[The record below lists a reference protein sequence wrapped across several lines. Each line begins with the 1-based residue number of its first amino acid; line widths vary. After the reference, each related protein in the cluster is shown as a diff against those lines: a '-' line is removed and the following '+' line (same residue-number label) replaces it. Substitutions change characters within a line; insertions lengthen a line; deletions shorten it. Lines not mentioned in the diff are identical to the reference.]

1 MLRETDAMTH
11 LELLPFSFAL
21 VLAASLAS
29 YVLSRTNVLR
39 QRTFAWAGMTAGTA
53 MLLLAAALLALG
65 VNIGWRWW
73 SVPAEPRSDL
83 DLRVSIPGIVPRP
96 FDIEAEAIEQRTAAR
111 DRGARPDMNHRARSS
126 DETPGQAVVAVP
138 AAGLDGLR
146 MTASN
151 RAVAL
156 PRDPWSATQCVVAFQ
171 LDPANPDRWTFD
183 NACDQS
189 VAIFIAPCTGSA
201 DPCEVRAHG
210 VHGESHAFMLLPAK
224 YLRSVTQAE
233 QTWRGTTMHFEACY
247 AGSALHTLLGRS
259 SELRATPAWRA
270 EYAEALAAASCGG
283 VPIS

>member
-1 MLRETDAMTH
+1 MMH
-11 LELLPFSFAL
+11 VELLPFSFAL

-29 YVLSRTNVLR
+29 YALSRTNVLR

-73 SVPAEPRSDL
+73 SIPAELPGDL
-83 DLRVSIPGIVPRP
+83 DLRVSIPGVVPRA

-126 DETPGQAVVAVP
+126 DEPPEQAAVVAAAP
-138 AAGLDGLR
+138 AAPLDGLL
-146 MTASN
+146 MASSN
-151 RAVAL
+151 RPLAV

-183 NACDQS
+183 NACDQA

-201 DPCEVRAHG
+201 DTCELRAYG
-210 VHGESHAFMLLPAK
+210 VHGESHALMLLPAK

-247 AGSALHTLLGRS
+247 AGSALHALLGGN
-259 SELRATPAWRA
+259 SELRATSAWRA
-270 EYAEALAAASCGG
+270 AYADALAAASCGG
-283 VPIS
+283 VPIR